1 MVVLNSAA
9 TAFDLLG
16 KRSAIYSDRPFPMM
30 AGVLMK
36 REKSMF
42 YISYNE
48 RFKMYRTLFHQSFN
62 PKAAE
67 TYWPLLERE
76 AISVILKIIET
87 PQDLFAHLRG
97 TAAVVTMKIAYGY
110 QVTGNDDYFV
120 TKAEESMRVASLAGA
135 PGKWLVDSLP
145 ILRFLPEWFPGAG
158 FKLQAKKWYNQMY
171 TQYLEPV
178 QYVKE
183 QLKSGTA
190 TSSFTSRLLQ
200 PENGLAAD
208 DKLEDIIVWTA
219 GAIYAAA
226 TDTTVSAM
234 KTFFAAMMLYP
245 DIQKQAQAEIDSFM
259 DQEGRLPTIGDRHR
273 LPFLEAVFKELLRWH
288 PPSPLALFHC
298 TSCDDMYKGFLIP
311 AKTTVIA
318 NIWAIMH
325 DEDVYPHPE
334 RFDPLRFIPVP
345 GQEPQ
350 KNPLDVVFGFGR
362 RICAG
367 QEIGEAT
374 VIAQMMMALALLDIS
389 KPVDEITGQVIEQE
403 IEFTTAIVS
412 HPKSFEVQITRRSS
426 QVFDLID
433 NEIYGSK

>member
-259 DQEGRLPTIGDRHR
+259 DQEGRLPTISDRHR

-288 PPSPLALFHC
+288 PPSPLALFHR
-298 TSCDDMYKGFLIP
+298 TSRDDMYKGFLIP

-318 NIWAIMH
+318 NIWAMMH

-334 RFDPLRFIPVP
+334 RFDPLRFILVP
-345 GQEPQ
+345 GQKPQ

-403 IEFTTAIVS
+403 IEFTTAIVRCGIS
-412 HPKSFEVQITRRSS
+412 LESGFIETQFISSAILNYSKSR
-426 QVFDLID
+426 
-433 NEIYGSK
+433 